1 MPKKGVEAT
10 VILAAIDCA
19 LAETQKTSPWVRLTQ
34 ALCCDLP
41 TGERNYAVGMWAKHR
56 RPNSTDADVLRRRA
70 LLTATQ
76 RARDFHFA
84 IFTSSGRCKTAADRT
99 PEKVRT
105 G

>member
-41 TGERNYAVGMWAKHR
+41 TGERNYA
-56 RPNSTDADVLRRRA
+56 PEL
-70 LLTATQ
+70 
-76 RARDFHFA
+76 ARDFHFA